1 MGNPSMTLP
10 ANSEEDYKDC
20 RSRCFETLVTGLS
33 SGEKEEA
40 VRERY
45 RNCLATCQRAKE
57 IAEEA

>member
-1 MGNPSMTLP
+1 MTLP